1 MSLFLMFIFKFI
13 VNFRIL
19 KKKKRDGLKDKYK
32 IIEIVLE
39 VLWVWIWIY
48 ILEG

>member
-19 KKKKRDGLKDKYK
+19 KKKRDGLKDKYK

-39 VLWVWIWIY
+39 VLLVWIWIY

>member
-19 KKKKRDGLKDKYK
+19 KKRDGLKDKYK

-39 VLWVWIWIY
+39 VLLVWIWIY